1 MADGCSDENRVDG
14 ARDAA
19 AFGRGGTEPAGPTSS
34 SGARPRSRPTR
45 TSMFVACA
53 ALGAALSAV
62 SCYRCEKHD
71 PDGTHYY
78 IRRFRIDGDEECPPG
93 FVVSPEKRALRAAAP
108 GDTTRVSFVAT
119 RNESGL
125 RSKFVSVQARPKR
138 QDADLVTLLPFTLGP
153 GFDVSET
160 TGIFRDKL
168 AGPVEGGF
176 FGIEV
181 FGADTKT
188 ESYALYA
195 ALASNPDGMVLT
207 AVTHDGI
214 VGSERRIDGID
225 QVDLRIREAG
235 GTVYFE
241 FRTATFWSPLASTPL
256 VGAGPLMLANAVYDI
271 DAKGEVGFTNLD
283 VAALGTVSGKR
294 AASTPK
300 QIAADELSEGMR
312 HVLRALSTLNRDDPS
327 TIVATAASFQFR
339 DAADAFAAGRDALA
353 GLAGRDAERARGALD
368 KLWKLC
374 ARTGVELT
382 VDPAAVVVPRVLRT
396 VPDASRKQF
405 TATVDAMS
413 KI

>member
-1 MADGCSDENRVDG
+1 M
-14 ARDAA
+14 
-19 AFGRGGTEPAGPTSS
+19 
-34 SGARPRSRPTR
+34 
-45 TSMFVACA
+45 
-53 ALGAALSAV
+53 
-62 SCYRCEKHD
+62 
-71 PDGTHYY
+71 
-78 IRRFRIDGDEECPPG
+78 
-93 FVVSPEKRALRAAAP
+93 
-108 GDTTRVSFVAT
+108 
-119 RNESGL
+119 
-125 RSKFVSVQARPKR
+125 QARPKR
-138 QDADLVTLLPFTLGP
+138 QDADSVSLLPFTLGP
-153 GFDVSET
+153 GFDVAET

-168 AGPVEGGF
+168 AGPVEGGL

-225 QVDLRIREAG
+225 QVDLRVREAG

-241 FRTATFWSPLASTPL
+241 FRIASFWTPLANTPL
-256 VGAGPLMLANAVYDI
+256 VGAGPLMLANSVYDI

-283 VAALGTVSGKR
+283 VSSLGTVSGKR
-294 AASTPK
+294 GASTPK

-312 HVLRALSTLNRDDPS
+312 HVLRALTTLNRDDPS
-327 TIVATAASFQFR
+327 TIVAAEASFQFT
-339 DAADAFAAGRDALA
+339 DAANAFASGRDALA
-353 GLAGRDAERARGALD
+353 GLAGRQAERARGALD

-374 ARTGVELT
+374 ARTRVELT

-396 VPDASRKQF
+396 VPDATRKQF
-405 TATVDAMS
+405 TATAEAMS